1 MHIAFM
7 DEFGHIGPFK
17 SRTDHRFNSSPVFGL
32 AGYVMPHHHVRH
44 FATFFLQLKSNMLAH
59 ELRKNGK
66 HPATWEKKGA
76 SLITTKNITKYR
88 HIREGIMRLLNEMRK
103 CDGKIIF
110 YGREKYMKP
119 EDGNSSG
126 LYTTT
131 LSHTIRSID
140 EFCCKRKSQFL
151 MILDEHSDRLKLLE
165 SATKTMFSP
174 QSPARCLLEPPFQVE
189 SNLYQT
195 IQAADWIATLVGRLQ
210 AYNVEPA
217 QYKDWEWADRY
228 FGRAVNALAT
238 HSRIWRPSEQQRK
251 MKDS

>member
-17 SRTDHRFNSSPVFGL
+17 ARTDRQYNQSPVFGL
-32 AGYVMPHHHVRH
+32 AGYVMPHRQIRH
-44 FATFFLQLKSNMLAH
+44 FATFFLQLKSNVLAR
-59 ELRKNGK
+59 ELRRNGR

-76 SLITTKNITKYR
+76 DLITTKNVTRYR
-88 HIREGIMRLLNEMRK
+88 HVREGILRLLNEMRK

-140 EFCCKRKSQFL
+140 DFCCKRNSQFL

-174 QSPARCLLEPPFQVE
+174 QAPARCLLEPPFQVE
-189 SNLYQT
+189 SHLYQT

-210 AYNVEPA
+210 AFAIEPD
-217 QYKDWEWADRY
+217 QYQDWEWADKY
-228 FGRAVNALAT
+228 FGRAVNSLAT
-238 HSRIWRPSEQQRK
+238 HSRVWRPSELQKQMRHA
-251 MKDS
+251 